1 MNLPTLISISRGMLC
16 LFFLSDSIFLRTLA
30 ISLAA
35 LTDFLDG
42 YLARRFNQ
50 MTPLGTLLD
59 PLMDKLFVASALIV
73 FWSEEKLAM
82 WQITLFLLR
91 DLSLL
96 VFSLYL
102 WVEGRHNSWQI
113 RSFWS
118 GKLMTC
124 LQFVILFLL
133 AQSLPIPAA
142 FWALLA
148 ICGVASFFE
157 LRWISN
163 RLVKS
168 R

>member
-16 LFFLSDSIFLRTLA
+16 LCFLSDSSLIRTLA
-30 ISLAA
+30 ITIAA

-42 YLARRFNQ
+42 FLARRFNQ
-50 MTPLGTLLD
+50 TTPLGTLLD
-59 PLMDKLFVASALIV
+59 PLMDKLFVAAALFV
-73 FWSEEKLAM
+73 FWSEEKVAA

-96 VFSLYL
+96 IFSLYL
-102 WVEGRHNSWQI
+102 WAEGRHNSWQI

-124 LQFVILFLL
+124 LQFAILLLL
-133 AQSLPIPAA
+133 AQSMPIHAT

-148 ICGVASFFE
+148 IFGTASFFE
-157 LRWISN
+157 LRWLSN
-163 RLVKS
+163 CR
-168 R
+168 